1 MFFSQGDKNNMILRL
16 FSVNSNIDNYVL
28 HVDRDSEELLRKNN
42 QVDMILTIVYYK
54 TMSVFLQVRKNVSCY
69 CSF

>member
-1 MFFSQGDKNNMILRL
+1 MFFFQGDKNNMILRL

>member
-1 MFFSQGDKNNMILRL
+1 MFFFQGDKNNMILRL

-42 QVDMILTIVYYK
+42 QVYMILTIVYYK